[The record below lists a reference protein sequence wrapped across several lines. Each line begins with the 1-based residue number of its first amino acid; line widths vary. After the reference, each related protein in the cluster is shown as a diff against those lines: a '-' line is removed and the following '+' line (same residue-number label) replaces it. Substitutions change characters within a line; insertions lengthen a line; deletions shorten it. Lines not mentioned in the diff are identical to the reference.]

1 MSTRPALATPRLDAV
16 LRRLDG
22 SLRRS
27 IWLYGLGTAVAGAAL
42 WLLFMYGAD
51 RLLQLPAPI
60 RLIHLALL
68 AAGTLWLLTRT
79 LLRHRRA
86 VPDRAGLALLA
97 QRALPAAEAV
107 DDPHI
112 SALPA
117 PEAVDDA
124 HLQRRGRRRRVRAE
138 RRRVRR

>member
-27 IWLYGLGTAVAGAAL
+27 IWLYGLGSAVAGAAL

-68 AAGTLWLLTRT
+68 AAGTAWLLART

-97 QRALPAAEAV
+97 QRALPANEAV
-107 DDPHI
+107 DDRFI
-112 SALPA
+112 NALATQLP
-117 PEAVDDA
+117 DYRWH
-124 HLQRRGRRRRVRAE
+124 HLPRYGYPLPRSSSSIHRP
-138 RRRVRR
+138 

>member
-51 RLLQLPAPI
+51 RLL
-60 RLIHLALL
+60 
-68 AAGTLWLLTRT
+68 
-79 LLRHRRA
+79 
-86 VPDRAGLALLA
+86 
-97 QRALPAAEAV
+97 
-107 DDPHI
+107 
-112 SALPA
+112 
-117 PEAVDDA
+117 
-124 HLQRRGRRRRVRAE
+124 
-138 RRRVRR
+138 